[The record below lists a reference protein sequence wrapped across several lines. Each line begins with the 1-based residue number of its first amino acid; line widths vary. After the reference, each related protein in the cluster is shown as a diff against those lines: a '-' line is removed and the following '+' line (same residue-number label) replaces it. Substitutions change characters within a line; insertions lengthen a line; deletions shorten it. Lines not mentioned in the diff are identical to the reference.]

1 MTKSKG
7 NKPINKK
14 TATKSKGKKVKP
26 DRKWKN
32 QESATV
38 IPDYIG
44 KMTGIIIT
52 LIKY

>member
-14 TATKSKGKKVKP
+14 AATKSKVEP

-44 KMTGIIIT
+44 KMSGIIIT